1 MKLALF
7 FAKRYLFSKK
17 STNAINI
24 ISGISMLGVLIGSA
38 ALIIILSVFNG
49 FETLVLSLY
58 NRFSPDLK
66 IETVKGKTFNPKSS
80 AFKELQSSKELLFY
94 VEGLEEKALL
104 RFGKNQYIAT
114 IKGVSDDFLKTHAL
128 DSMII
133 RGRAELGTDEEPR
146 AIIGS
151 GVEYYLAMNISS
163 DEPMTIYS
171 PRKNMGSSIDPTND
185 LSRNDIYVSGVF
197 QIQQDFDLKYVLVPL
212 AFARN
217 QLDEPVKVSSVELY
231 LKKDVNIDK
240 YKSSV
245 QQLLGPDYLVRNRAE
260 QNELLYK
267 ILNTEKWAVYL
278 ILTFVLIIAIC
289 NIIGSLTMLVI
300 DKKKDIAILFSMGA
314 NSRTVRFIFLLE
326 GLLISM
332 LGTIAG
338 LTLGGLF
345 CLLQKKYGLIKLG
358 ESGTFMM
365 EDYPVEMYGKD
376 FLLVFLTVFVISF
389 IASAIA
395 SRLSVRNFT
404 NVREELTEQ

>member
-1 MKLALF
+1 MNLALY

-24 ISGISMLGVLIGSA
+24 ISAISMVGVLIGTA

-49 FETLVLSLY
+49 FEVIVLSLY
-58 NRFSPDLK
+58 NKFTPDIK
-66 IETVKGKTFNPKSS
+66 IEVVKGKTFDPTSKAFDAIKKNPST
-80 AFKELQSSKELLFY
+80 EFY
-94 VEGLEEKALL
+94 VQSLEEKALL

-114 IKGVSDDFLKTHAL
+114 IKGLSNDFLKTHSL

-133 RGRAELGTDEEPR
+133 RGKNVLDEEGEPR

-151 GVEYYLAMNISS
+151 GVEYFLALNINS
-163 DEPMTIYS
+163 DEPLVIFS
-171 PRKNMGSSIDPTND
+171 PKKKMGNSIDPTND
-185 LSRNDIYVSGVF
+185 LNRNEIMVSGVF
-197 QIQQDFDLKYVLVPL
+197 QVQQDFDSKYVLVPL
-212 AFARN
+212 DFARN
-217 QLDEPVKVSSVELY
+217 QMDEPVNVSSVELY
-231 LKKDVNIDK
+231 TKKGTNIKRYKKDI
-240 YKSSV
+240 
-245 QQLLGPDYLVRNRAE
+245 QELLGPDFRVRDRFE

-267 ILNTEKWAVYL
+267 ILNSEKWAVYL

-314 NSRTVRFIFLLE
+314 NERMVRYIFLFE

-332 LGTIAG
+332 VGTIVG
-338 LTLGGLF
+338 LSVGAFF
-345 CLLQKKYGLIKLG
+345 CYLQQRFGLIKMG
-358 ESGTFMM
+358 QSGSFIM
-365 EDYPVEMYGKD
+365 DNYPVDMKFRD
-376 FLLVFLTVFVISF
+376 FALVFITVFAISF
-389 IASAIA
+389 IASWIA